1 VVTAGDE
8 SSGAMFTND
17 VLRYKIRMMT
27 WRFSAAYDCA
37 PVADFRPLHK
47 SNV

>member
-1 VVTAGDE
+1 VA
-8 SSGAMFTND
+8 GAMFTND
-17 VLRYKIRMMT
+17 TIRYKVRMYGQ
-27 WRFSAAYDCA
+27 RFSSTYDCA